1 MYDPSH
7 DLVERQVTTTVV
19 YDKGSRREI
28 LDVPSNA
35 EPAEGDHLD
44 LDVILASM
52 AIAPNH
58 GTAVHMS
65 NGNVPR
71 LLNTNNSLTAQVD
84 FLDPWADIVVRRSLG
99 RLLLGWVFSIHAC
112 GWLSPAPHRHDD
124 CGASTTGRL

>member
-7 DLVERQVTTTVV
+7 DLVERQVTATVV
-19 YDKGSRREI
+19 YDKGSRRDI

-58 GTAVHMS
+58 GTAVHMA

-71 LLNTNNSLTAQVD
+71 LLDTENSLTAQVD
-84 FLDPWADIVVRRSLG
+84 FVDPWADIVVRCFLCR
-99 RLLLGWVFSIHAC
+99 LGWVFSRFVLV
-112 GWLSPAPHRHDD
+112 G
-124 CGASTTGRL
+124 G